1 MIRKA
6 SLKDTKEICSIYNY
20 HVANTIVTF
29 EEEHVSENEMRQR
42 IEDIGSKFPWLVY
55 EDDHVIAGYAYAS
68 QWRTRS
74 AYRFAAETTVYIH
87 EDFKGRRIGTALY
100 ARLIE
105 EMKALSFRSLIGG
118 ISLPND
124 ASIALHEKLHFKKV
138 AHFEQVGFKLNHWI
152 DVGYWQLLLNS

>member
-29 EEEHVSENEMRQR
+29 EEEPVNENEMRQR
-42 IEDIGSKFPWLVY
+42 IEDISSKFPWLVY
-55 EDDHVIAGYAYAS
+55 ENDDVIAGYAYAS

-87 EDFKGRRIGTALY
+87 EDFKGRGVGTALY
-100 ARLIE
+100 TKLIE

-118 ISLPND
+118 VSLPND

>member
-29 EEEHVSENEMRQR
+29 EEDPVNENEMRQR

-55 EDDHVIAGYAYAS
+55 ENDDVIAGYAYAS

-87 EDFKGRRIGTALY
+87 EDFKGRGVGTALY

-118 ISLPND
+118 VSLPND
-124 ASIALHEKLHFKKV
+124 ASIALHEKFNFKKV